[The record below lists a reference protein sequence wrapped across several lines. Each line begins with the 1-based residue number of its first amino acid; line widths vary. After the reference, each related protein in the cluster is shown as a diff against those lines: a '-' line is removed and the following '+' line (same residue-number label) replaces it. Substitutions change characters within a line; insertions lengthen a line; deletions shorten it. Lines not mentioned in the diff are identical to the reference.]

1 MQPPVLVWFRDDLR
15 LADNEALNAAAR
27 SGRPVIALYVLDDE
41 TTWGRPLGGAARWW
55 LAGSLRALSSALAER
70 GVRLLLKR
78 GAAAQVVPRVVAELG
93 AGLVTF
99 NHRTGPAEVGTDAA
113 VTDHLQASSCAVL
126 SFPGHLLHAPGSI
139 ATKNGNLPRTFF
151 AFFNA
156 ARKSRTLAAPL
167 PAPAHLNGAAVNL
180 PDDFEPADLEPH
192 TPDWAAGLRAAWQPG
207 EEAAHTRLD
216 DTLSFG
222 LNGYAEGRDFPAAG
236 LSSGLSPHLR
246 FGELSPRQ
254 VLHALYHH
262 REAGDMPAADAEKFE
277 AEIYWREFAH
287 HLMFAFPHMG
297 TRNLQTQFNVF
308 PWRTDPENLRA
319 WQKGQTGYPLVD
331 AGMRQL
337 WQTGWMHNRVRMV
350 VASFLTK
357 HLLIDWRVGEAWF
370 YDTLVDADAASNAA
384 NWQWVAGTGM
394 DAAPYFRIFNPVL
407 QSEKFDPDG
416 EYIRTYVPELAKLP
430 NAALHRPWAAGA
442 GRLVQAGVKLGE
454 TYPHPIVDHDAARAR
469 ALLAFKS
476 TQN

>member
-15 LADNEALNAAAR
+15 LADNEALNTAAR
-27 SGRPVIALYVLDDE
+27 SGRPIIALYILEDE
-41 TTWGRPLGGAARWW
+41 NASDGPLGGAARWW
-55 LAGSLRALSSALAER
+55 LAGSLRSLSSALAR
-70 GVRLLLKR
+70 HGVRLLLKE
-78 GAAAQVVPRVVAELG
+78 GDAAEVVPRVVAETG
-93 AGLVTF
+93 ASLVTF
-99 NHRTGPAEVGTDAA
+99 THRSGQAQMDTDTV
-113 VTDHLQASSCAVL
+113 VTDRLQSSGCAVL
-126 SFPGHLLHAPGSI
+126 SFPGHLLHVPGSI
-139 ATKNGNLPRTFF
+139 VTKNGNLPRTFS
-151 AFFNA
+151 AFYNA
-156 ARKSRTLAAPL
+156 ARKTRKLAPPLPEPASLHGAPVTLA
-167 PAPAHLNGAAVNL
+167 
-180 PDDFEPADLEPH
+180 DDFAPSDLEPH
-192 TPDWAAGLRAAWQPG
+192 TPDWAGGLRATWQPG
-207 EEAAHTRLD
+207 EEAAQTRLD

-222 LNGYAEGRDFPAAG
+222 LTGYAEGRDFPASG
-236 LSSGLSPHLR
+236 LCSRLSPHLR

-254 VLHALYHH
+254 VLHGLHHH
-262 REAGDMPAADAEKFE
+262 REAGDMPGVDAEKFE

-287 HLMFAFPHMG
+287 HLLFAFPQMA

-308 PWRTDPENLRA
+308 PWRTDPESLRA

-357 HLLIDWRVGEAWF
+357 HLLINWRVGETWF
-370 YDTLVDADAASNAA
+370 RDTLVDADAASNAA

-394 DAAPYFRIFNPVL
+394 DAAPYFRIFNPIL
-407 QSEKFDPDG
+407 QSEKFDPKG

-430 NAALHRPWAAGA
+430 DAVIHRPWAAGA
-442 GRLVQAGVKLGE
+442 GRLAQAGVKLGV

-469 ALLAFKS
+469 ALLALKS